1 MAGSPKIDDGEAL
14 QRLNATWNAAKAEL
28 SRLREEIRRLTELG
42 KAQESLAQVR
52 SEREVALS
60 RLGEQVLQLIESRS
74 LVPPAGLQGALAE
87 VKARDSDLARRQRE
101 VAAALGQPEGQK

>member
-1 MAGSPKIDDGEAL
+1 MVGSPKTDDGEAL
-14 QRLNATWNAAKAEL
+14 QRLNATWNAATAEL

-42 KAQESLAQVR
+42 KAQENLAKAR

-60 RLGEQVLQLIESRS
+60 RLGEQVLQLVESRA

-87 VKARDSDLARRQRE
+87 VMARDSDLARQRE
-101 VAAALGQPEGQK
+101 VAEALGSPKGRK